1 MRSLINQYGHMG
13 ITMIMVLI
21 MLALFYH
28 GINGTSVTKHIGQE
42 GTEIDEVTTLQDDD
56 TSGQEETKIV
66 NQNNSVGTNIVINR
80 TTIFHPYNASNASAT
95 KYTASEIF
103 TKNDG
108 SAVNFTNTTI
118 YFLTLYDAN
127 HNELKDL
134 RANKDVI
141 QNGISFPAQGIY
153 YLKVKIVQTN
163 GVESVGE
170 YLITVN
176 G

>member
-1 MRSLINQYGHMG
+1 MRSLINQYGHMA
-13 ITMIMVLI
+13 IAIIMVLI

-28 GINGTSVTKHIGQE
+28 GINNNSVTSAIGQT
-42 GTEIDEVTTLQDDD
+42 GTKVDEVTTKEDND
-56 TSGQEETKIV
+56 TSGQKENEII
-66 NQNNSVGTNIVINR
+66 NQNTSVGTNIVVNR
-80 TTIFHPYNASNASAT
+80 TAIFHPYNANNASAT
-95 KYTASEIF
+95 RYTAAEIF

-108 SAVNFTNTTI
+108 SAINFSNTSL

-134 RANKDVI
+134 RANKDII

-163 GVESVGE
+163 GIESVGE

-176 G
+176 A